1 MKSYVLLKTIPLR
14 KVVKVEKLAE
24 LSVFYAA
31 MPNSLVIVN
40 MVARDGY
47 PQHTTLFSIP
57 LTDVFLDP
65 KLDLRWTNGVC

>member
-1 MKSYVLLKTIPLR
+1 
-14 KVVKVEKLAE
+14 
-24 LSVFYAA
+24 

>member
-1 MKSYVLLKTIPLR
+1 MKHIKQLVLTP
-14 KVVKVEKLAE
+14 ECKL
-24 LSVFYAA
+24 SGRVFRVSGGIDVAGPNV
-31 MPNSLVIVN
+31 MPV
-40 MVARDGY
+40 VARDGY